1 MNFGV
6 RTLAAGLLILLV
18 ASVVGCARRDGG
30 DETFPVFRE
39 RFIRDEAF
47 RVSRIS
53 LPLLVLVGSPSES
66 RAAQTW
72 SLEQVKERFTVPLPK
87 DQLQTKGLVEST
99 LTSTPTEVEL
109 LQSKPQSDSYL
120 LKYRFEL
127 KGGQWFLT
135 YFEASSY

>member
-1 MNFGV
+1 MKFEV
-6 RTLAAGLLILLV
+6 RPLAAGLLILLV
-18 ASVVGCARRDGG
+18 VSMVGCARGDGG
-30 DETFPVFRE
+30 DEAFPVFLE

-47 RVSRIS
+47 RVSRTS
-53 LPLLVLVGSPSES
+53 LPLLVLVG
-66 RAAQTW
+66 RAAQSW

-99 LTSTPTEVEL
+99 PTSTPTEVEL
-109 LQSKPQSDSYL
+109 LQSKPQSNSYL

-135 YFEASSY
+135 YFEDSSH